1 MILLCVCTIGRG
13 HSFSADAKLQSPIN
27 INTYNALPEDGKPL
41 KLTLWDIQLRGEYKN
56 IGHSVK
62 FTPSKEGPRVT
73 KGGQKYK
80 VCQFHIHW
88 GANAREG
95 SEHLINGKPYA
106 GELHIVS
113 VKDTLSCKASFK
125 ARDDA
130 LVIGVFL
137 KPVNTPIV
145 KTVWQDLCP
154 VPRRYHQTKQVSVQL
169 NRFLPDNRAYF
180 FYEGSLTTEPYSE
193 MVQWHVLKYPIKIP
207 EDYLNQLRS
216 TLDEHGQAVL
226 NNFRK
231 IQPLNG
237 RKISMCRSNKCI
249 TSP

>member
-1 MILLCVCTIGRG
+1 MILLCICTIGRG
-13 HSFSADAKLQSPIN
+13 HVSLSKDTGQSPIN
-27 INTYNALPEDGKPL
+27 IITSNPLPNDVNPL
-41 KLTLWDIQLRGEYKN
+41 KLTLWNRKLRGEYKN

-62 FTPSKEGPRVT
+62 FIPSNEGPRVT

-88 GANAREG
+88 GANAKKG

-113 VKDTLSCKASFK
+113 VKDTLSCDASFK

-137 KPVNTPIV
+137 KPVNTPIA
-145 KTVWQDLCP
+145 KTVWQDLYP
-154 VPRRYHQTKQVSVQL
+154 VPRRYHETKQVSVQL
-169 NRFLPDNRAYF
+169 NRFLPENRAYF
-180 FYEGSLTTEPYSE
+180 FYEGSLTTEPYNE
-193 MVQWHVLKYPIKIP
+193 IVQWHVLKYPIEIP
-207 EDYLNQLRS
+207 KDYLNQLRS
-216 TLDEHGQAVL
+216 TLNEHGQAVL
-226 NNFRK
+226 SNFRK

-237 RKISMCRSNKCI
+237 RKISMCRSNRCI
-249 TSP
+249 T